1 MLGLATHRPTPHKSV
16 PGFGTDVRRAAV
28 EERQINAHQ
37 EFAQAI
43 GRIGNLGTRFK
54 GEALILAEH
63 IRRVKV
69 DPEYAL
75 RISYN
80 DLKESF
86 AANGSRCR
94 KGVSKCR
101 TQKILKIEFDSALP
115 LASASP
121 NEAQTTNGRWWQ

>member
-1 MLGLATHRPTPHKSV
+1 LAGIYADK
-16 PGFGTDVRRAAV
+16 
-28 EERQINAHQ
+28 
-37 EFAQAI
+37 
-43 GRIGNLGTRFK
+43 RIGSLGT
-54 GEALILAEH
+54 G

-69 DPEYAL
+69 DTEYAL

-101 TQKILKIEFDSALP
+101 TQKFLKLSSILRCRWRPLHLTKLKQPTAVGGSKATGTGRISRRDALLRKALANCCMNFLFGTGSA
-115 LASASP
+115 
-121 NEAQTTNGRWWQ
+121 W